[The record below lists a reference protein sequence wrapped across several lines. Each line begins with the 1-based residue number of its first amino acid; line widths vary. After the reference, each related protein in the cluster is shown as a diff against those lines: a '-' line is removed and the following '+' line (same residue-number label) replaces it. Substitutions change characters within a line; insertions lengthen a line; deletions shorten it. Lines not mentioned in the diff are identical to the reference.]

1 MNILESLEFPRK
13 AWLII
18 LTQTALILFLT
29 SWLLVEYESNPFMQ
43 QYLTN
48 LAPTIAP
55 LLSLAFGVFAA
66 MTATILYVRFRKV
79 KAEGNRH
86 DTFPRSS
93 QARRTPRKRI
103 PPRPLTTK
111 TKDDLQPIAIPTPKF
126 IITESKPSPVAGE
139 KKPES
144 PPSPTPTEAAKE
156 PEVKPNQ

>member
-55 LLSLAFGVFAA
+55 VLSLAFGVLAA
-66 MTATILYVRFRKV
+66 MTATILYVRFRRV
-79 KAEGNRH
+79 KAAGSRL
-86 DTFPRSS
+86 DTIPRSTQS
-93 QARRTPRKRI
+93 HRTHRKRV
-103 PPRPLTTK
+103 PAKPLTTRI
-111 TKDDLQPIAIPTPKF
+111 KDDLQPNILPTPKF
-126 IITESKPSPVAGE
+126 IITESKPSPVAE
-139 KKPES
+139 EMKPDS
-144 PPSPTPTEAAKE
+144 TPSPTPTEAAKE